1 MTDCFNSYMD
11 APEMDYWRRLCIE
24 EGELITYAKGEEFCR
39 VDEVARYVGFVKSG
53 TLKYLIY
60 GEDGSEH
67 VVGLEF
73 AGEFVADYPFSLRGI
88 KSRVSIMADSECEIY
103 CYPVKALVE
112 RLHSDSSFER
122 LMLYISELLFMQ
134 IYHRYMALYCKSP
147 QERYRELL
155 SKHPDLFSLFS
166 LKDIASFLNIS
177 PTHLSRL
184 RKIM

>member
-1 MTDCFNSYMD
+1 MADYFNSYMD
-11 APEMDYWRRLCIE
+11 ALEMEYWHRLCVE
-24 EGELITYAKGEEFCR
+24 EGELLAFSKGDEFCR

-53 TLKYLIY
+53 TLKYVVY
-60 GEDGSEH
+60 SEDGSEH

-88 KSRVSIMADSECEIY
+88 KSRVSIIADSDCEIY

-112 RLHSDSSFER
+112 RLQRDSSFER
-122 LMLYISELLFMQ
+122 LMLYTSELLFML
-134 IYHRYMALYCKSP
+134 IYHRYMSLYSMSP